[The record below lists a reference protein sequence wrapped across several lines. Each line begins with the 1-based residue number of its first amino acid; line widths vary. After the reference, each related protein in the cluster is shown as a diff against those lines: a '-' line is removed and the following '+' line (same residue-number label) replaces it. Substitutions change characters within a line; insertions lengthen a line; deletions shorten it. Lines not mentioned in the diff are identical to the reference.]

1 MPRLPRIPQ
10 LSLHKASGKAV
21 VRLNGR
27 DHYLGVFGSPEAKS
41 AYDRLIAEWL
51 ANDLSPNLCPILLR
65 HSASLVQSLVFFW
78 EPRQPGKGTRF
89 SPLGINLR
97 LGAAN

>member
-1 MPRLPRIPQ
+1 MPRQPRIPQ

-27 DHYLGVFGSPEAKS
+27 DHYLGVFGSPDAKI

-51 ANDLSPNLCPILLR
+51 ANNRRVALDASGTEGGTSPSISVNEVLL
-65 HSASLVQSLVFFW
+65 AFLTA
-78 EPRQPGKGTRF
+78 E
-89 SPLGINLR
+89 
-97 LGAAN
+97 